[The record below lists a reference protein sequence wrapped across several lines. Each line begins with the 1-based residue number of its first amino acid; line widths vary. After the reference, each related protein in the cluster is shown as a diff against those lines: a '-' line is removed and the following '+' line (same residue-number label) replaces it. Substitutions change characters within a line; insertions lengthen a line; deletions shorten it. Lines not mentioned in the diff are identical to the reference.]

1 MRKLL
6 SIALFASLT
15 VIVFSCKKNSIEN
28 TDIPEITGTITG
40 KVVSPNNRTPIR
52 YALVFISTPKKLYST
67 NTDINGNFSLTAAA
81 GLAQELH
88 VQTGNGDK
96 FHSVIQVD
104 VVPNQTTALSDL
116 LRLNQTGNFGYLAGA
131 FDKIESLL
139 IDSLGYNA
147 QSINST
153 NIQNIAGISNF
164 DVLFINCG
172 AFNTY
177 ENPNIDS
184 AFSNFVSGGG
194 SLYLSDYSMD
204 FLTGQNALTACQT
217 PRYNGFIAD
226 STVCSRRT
234 GLVSVVPNAHIVSPE
249 LQYYM
254 GKDSMSIGY
263 NLGSWERIQSIDNN
277 FWQTMITDPTDNS
290 PLLIRTNQYSNGNN
304 NAPRVGSS
312 DTSQVTICHQLGNGS
327 SITITVNA
335 NSVADHLAHGDSIGT
350 CNNPYQTGWIY
361 FTTFHNEHNGQIS
374 EDVKH
379 IMEFMILNL

>member
-1 MRKLL
+1 MRKLFAF
-6 SIALFASLT
+6 ALIASLS
-15 VIVFSCKKNSIEN
+15 VLFFSCKKNNIEDN
-28 TDIPEITGTITG
+28 GVPEITGTITG

-52 YALVFISTPKKLYST
+52 YALVFISTAKKLYST
-67 NTDINGNFSLTAAA
+67 HTDINGNFSLTAAV
-81 GLAQELH
+81 GTAQELH

-96 FHSVIQVD
+96 FRSIIQVD
-104 VVPNQTTALSDL
+104 VIANQTTPLSDMI
-116 LRLNQTGNFGYLAGA
+116 RLNQVGNFAYLAGS
-131 FDKIESLL
+131 FDKIENIL

-172 AFNTY
+172 AYNTY
-177 ENPNIDS
+177 ENSNIDS

-204 FLTGQNALTACQT
+204 FLTGQNALTACQV
-217 PRYNGFIAD
+217 PRYYGFIAD

-234 GLVSVVPNAHIVSPE
+234 GAVSVVPNAQVISPE
-249 LQYYM
+249 LQYYL
-254 GKDSMSIGY
+254 GKDSMSISY

-290 PLLIRTNQYSNGNN
+290 PLLIRTNQYNNGNN
-304 NAPRVGSS
+304 NAPLVGSR
-312 DTSQVTICHQLGNGS
+312 DTSHVTICHQLGNGT

-335 NSVADHLAHGDSIGT
+335 NAVADHLAHGDSIGA
-350 CNNPYQTGWIY
+350 CNNPYQSGWIY

-379 IMEFMILNL
+379 ILEFMILNL

>member
-1 MRKLL
+1 MRKLS
-6 SIALFASLT
+6 SIAFFASL
-15 VIVFSCKKNSIEN
+15 VILFFSCKKDKIE
-28 TDIPEITGTITG
+28 DISIPEITGTITG

-52 YALVFISTPKKLYST
+52 YALVFISTAKKLYST
-67 NTDINGNFSLTAAA
+67 HTDINGNFSLTAAA
-81 GLAQELH
+81 GTAQELH

-96 FHSVIQVD
+96 FRSIIQVD
-104 VVPNQTTALSDL
+104 VIANQTTPLSDMI
-116 LRLNQTGNFGYLAGA
+116 RLNQVGNFAYLAGS
-131 FDKIESLL
+131 FDKIENIL

-153 NIQNIAGISNF
+153 SIQNIAGISNF

-172 AFNTY
+172 AYNAY
-177 ENPNIDS
+177 ENSNIDS

-204 FLTGQNALTACQT
+204 FLTGQNALTACQV
-217 PRYNGFIAD
+217 PRYYGFIPD

-234 GLVSVVPNAHIVSPE
+234 GAVSVVPNAQIISPE
-249 LQYYM
+249 LQYYL
-254 GKDSMSIGY
+254 GKDSMSISY

-277 FWQTMITDPTDNS
+277 FWQTMVTDPIDNS
-290 PLLIRTNQYSNGNN
+290 PLLIRTNQYNNGNN
-304 NAPRVGSS
+304 NAPLVGSR
-312 DTSQVTICHQLGNGS
+312 DTSHVTICHQLGNGT

-335 NSVADHLAHGDSIGT
+335 NAVADHLAHGDSIGA
-350 CNNPYQTGWIY
+350 CNNPYQSGWIY

-379 IMEFMILNL
+379 ILEFMILNL